1 MTTELWLLFWSI
13 PLFGLYLGAQSLLLR
28 AQRGIEF
35 ATGARDNPP
44 KESDLEGRADRALK
58 NFHETWPVYII
69 LMLIAHLSGPGD
81 PFVFWGAIAW
91 FAARIVYLPLYLAGT
106 YMVRSLVWNVVL
118 IALLVIGWGVLF

>member
-1 MTTELWLLFWSI
+1 MTTELWLLFWSV
-13 PLFGLYLGAQSLLLR
+13 PLFGLYLGAQSFLLR

-44 KESDLEGRADRALK
+44 AESHVEARANRALK
-58 NFHETWPVYII
+58 NYQETWPVYIV

-81 PFVFWGAIAW
+81 PFVFWGAIVW

-118 IALLVIGWGVLF
+118 VGLLLIGWGVLF